1 MYRQFVCWHRTIKNS
16 MNITEVIVKFR
27 NRSNE
32 VNIKERFAHL
42 NNIQKNFR
50 RVLIIVN
57 STMAI
62 NQAIDSFKQS
72 IWWYFYPAF
81 WKCFRFLSMYD
92 FFFESML
99 EKLIKNFLT
108 NRFVNSD
115 FVCVCV
121 CVLAIYGRPNIVSK
135 RHTYLRIFCYILR
148 SFLLAYSFYD

>member
-1 MYRQFVCWHRTIKNS
+1 

-72 IWWYFYPAF
+72 I
-81 WKCFRFLSMYD
+81 
-92 FFFESML
+92 
-99 EKLIKNFLT
+99 
-108 NRFVNSD
+108 
-115 FVCVCV
+115 
-121 CVLAIYGRPNIVSK
+121 
-135 RHTYLRIFCYILR
+135 
-148 SFLLAYSFYD
+148 